1 MVKVVMFDLD
11 GTLLPMDQ
19 DTFVKYYFGGLGKKL
34 EPFGYDAKAVADAV
48 MQGVFAMIK
57 NDGKETNEVVFWNKF
72 SELLG
77 EEVRNYNDL
86 FEDYY
91 KNEFQKVR
99 EVCGFSELAKK
110 VVLAAKEKG
119 FRVVL
124 ATSPMFPKIATES
137 RIRWAGL
144 EPEDFEFYT
153 TYENMSFSKPNI
165 KYYSEI
171 VKRLGLQP
179 QECLMV
185 GNDVGDDMIAQ
196 EIGMNV
202 FLLTDNL
209 INKENIDISN
219 FPNGNFE
226 DLFEFIDSLL

>member
-153 TYENMSFSKPNI
+153 TYEDYYYAKPNLN
-165 KYYSEI
+165 YYKEVIS
-171 VKRLGLQP
+171 RLGVLP
-179 QECLMV
+179 EECVMV
-185 GNDVGDDMIAQ
+185 GNDVIEDLVAG
-196 EIGMNV
+196 ELGV
-202 FLLTDNL
+202 KTFLLTECVINRKNL
-209 INKENIDISN
+209 DYSN
-219 FPNGNFE
+219 YEQG
-226 DLFEFIDSLL
+226 DYLQLIEFIKNL

>member
-1 MVKVVMFDLD
+1 MIKVVMFDLD

-19 DTFVKYYFGGLGKKL
+19 DTFVKVYFGGLGKKL
-34 EPFGYDAKAVADAV
+34 EPFGYDAKVVADAV
-48 MQGVFAMIK
+48 MRGVGAMIK
-57 NDGKETNEVVFWNKF
+57 NNGKEKNEVVFWNKF

-77 EEVRNYNDL
+77 EDIRKYNDL

-110 VVLAAKEKG
+110 AVLTAKEKG

-144 EPEDFEFYT
+144 EPDDFEFYT
-153 TYENMSFSKPNI
+153 TFEDYNYAKPNLN
-165 KYYSEI
+165 YYKDVIS
-171 VKRLGLQP
+171 RLGVLP
-179 QECLMV
+179 EECVMV
-185 GNDVGDDMIAQ
+185 GNDVLEDLIAG
-196 EIGMNV
+196 ELGV
-202 FLLTDNL
+202 KTFLLTECL
-209 INKENIDISN
+209 INRNNLDYSSYEQ
-219 FPNGNFE
+219 GNFSK
-226 DLFEFIDSLL
+226 LIEFIKNL